1 MYVSNKEKLFQAVS
15 NLDLVKMTNCLG
27 SEYFWDQ
34 LPKLLE
40 CGYDQD
46 FYDSWDERGLEETLN
61 SLSDGLD
68 LQTKNL
74 LNTIGAYIDEVG
86 Y

>member
-1 MYVSNKEKLFQAVS
+1 MYVSNKEKLFQAIS
-15 NLDLVKMTNCLG
+15 NIDLVKMTSCLG

-40 CGYDQD
+40 CEYDQEFD
-46 FYDSWDERGLEETLN
+46 NNGDEHGLEETLN
-61 SLSDGLD
+61 SLSNGLD
-68 LQTKNL
+68 NQTKNL
-74 LNTIGAYIDEVG
+74 LNVIGAYIDEVG

>member
-46 FYDSWDERGLEETLN
+46 FYNAWDEHGLEETLN

>member
-1 MYVSNKEKLFQAVS
+1 MCISNKEKLFQAIS

-40 CGYDQD
+40 CDYDQG
-46 FYDSWDERGLEETLN
+46 FYDGWDEYGLEETLN
-61 SLSDGLD
+61 ALSDGLD
-68 LQTKNL
+68 NQTKNL
-74 LNTIGAYIDEVG
+74 LCSIGQYIDEVG

>member
-1 MYVSNKEKLFQAVS
+1 MTNKEILFQAVS
-15 NLDLVKMTNCLG
+15 NINLVEMTSCLG
-27 SEYFWDQ
+27 SGEFWDQ

-46 FYDSWDERGLEETLN
+46 FYNAWDEYGLEETLN

>member
-46 FYDSWDERGLEETLN
+46 FYNNWDEHGLEETLN

-68 LQTKNL
+68 NQTKNL
-74 LNTIGAYIDEVG
+74 LNVIGAYIAEVG

>member
-15 NLDLVKMTNCLG
+15 NLDLVKMTSCLG

-40 CGYDQD
+40 CDYDQD
-46 FYDSWDERGLEETLN
+46 FYNSWDEHGLEETLN

-68 LQTKNL
+68 LQIKNL
-74 LNTIGAYIDEVG
+74 LSTIGAYINEVG

>member
-1 MYVSNKEKLFQAVS
+1 MYVSNKEKLFQAVF

-40 CGYDQD
+40 CDYDQD
-46 FYDSWDERGLEETLN
+46 FYNSWDERGLEETLN

>member
-15 NLDLVKMTNCLG
+15 NLDLVKMTSCLG

-46 FYDSWDERGLEETLN
+46 FYDSWAEHGLEETLN
-61 SLSDGLD
+61 ALSDGLD
-68 LQTKNL
+68 LQIKNL